1 MDPPASALIHNQ
13 RHGDLP
19 RPPPSPSLHYKQD
32 GDLWFSENAAV
43 SNAKTLQFED
53 IAESHFRLI

>member
-13 RHGDLP
+13 RHGNRP
-19 RPPPSPSLHYKQD
+19 RASPSPSLHDKQVC
-32 GDLWFSENAAV
+32 DLWFSENAAV